1 MTGRFVSDAFAVHLD
16 PASGLKYMHGGFI
29 MCVFFF
35 HSLCILMYVGQQIR
49 SYPLQVVSSHAG
61 SDWAVGLAYG
71 DLCGDGTKEVIL
83 GTRDGFIEA
92 LHIDI
97 GQLKPAT
104 E

>member
-1 MTGRFVSDAFAVHLD
+1 
-16 PASGLKYMHGGFI
+16 
-29 MCVFFF
+29 
-35 HSLCILMYVGQQIR
+35 
-49 SYPLQVVSSHAG
+49 VVSSHAG

-71 DLCGDGTKEVIL
+71 DLSGEGKKEVIV
-83 GTRDGFIEA
+83 GTRDGFIEV